1 MRWIANTSD
10 PRLGIRGIVPC
21 RTGQTQEEA
30 DQSYQDFLRGKVFGE
45 PKATDTY
52 TVEELKS
59 MGLVGVYEP

>member
-1 MRWIANTSD
+1 MRWIANTPD

-21 RTGQTQEEA
+21 HTGQTQGEA

-45 PKATDTY
+45 PKAIGTH
-52 TVEELKS
+52 TVEKLKA